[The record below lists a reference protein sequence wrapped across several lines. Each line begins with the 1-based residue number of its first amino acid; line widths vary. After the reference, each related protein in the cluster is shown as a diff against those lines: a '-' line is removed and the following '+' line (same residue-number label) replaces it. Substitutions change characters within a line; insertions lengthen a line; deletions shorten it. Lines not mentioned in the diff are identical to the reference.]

1 VDAEAPR
8 QLPDLRPGEFLLSGV
23 VNQGQTAELLQ
34 NLPLRGVV
42 VGVVGVVV
50 DAGGVGRLRLLQSDR
65 IVSPL
70 GADSISGSGNATI
83 WRFDRPGL
91 PTLSSYEQV
100 VFGQLEQI
108 HVVFILGSGV
118 VLGEVPAS
126 ELVEVGARVH
136 GGVQVAQV

>member
-1 VDAEAPR
+1 LTQAAYAAFAFFR
-8 QLPDLRPGEFLLSGV
+8 ATGSSLL
-23 VNQGQTAELLQ
+23 
-34 NLPLRGVV
+34 
-42 VGVVGVVV
+42 
-50 DAGGVGRLRLLQSDR
+50 
-65 IVSPL
+65 L
-70 GADSISGSGNATI
+70 GADSISGSGNAKI
-83 WRFDRPGL
+83 WSFDRPGL
-91 PTLSSYEQV
+91 PTLSSYEQL